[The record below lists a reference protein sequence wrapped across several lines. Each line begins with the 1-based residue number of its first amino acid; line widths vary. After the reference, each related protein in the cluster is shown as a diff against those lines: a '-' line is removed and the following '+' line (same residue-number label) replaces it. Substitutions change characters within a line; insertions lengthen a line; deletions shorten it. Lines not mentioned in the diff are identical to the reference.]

1 MSAPPSLPSS
11 FFQHLHSRP
20 EDPWLFHQ
28 EGWDWRWFS
37 WRAIGDRVALWAGP
51 LAGLGVPPGSRVAFA
66 GGAHPAAVC
75 LDRAIQGAGLVSV
88 PLALR
93 PGEKPGEKLL
103 SLGCRAWAEP
113 EGSFSPAGLPP
124 GIERL
129 VLPAW
134 VPAGRSLEAQ
144 SPPTAPDSQD
154 VVSAGG
160 VVLEREGVPL
170 ELSAEDLAAWA
181 VRIGERI
188 GPSEDIEREIL
199 ILDGSLAGWAERGM
213 LSWATAAGAVVLL
226 EGDPESRTA
235 DAAWARVTLFHGTA
249 RELGELRKTVEEDRR
264 GRWLDRLLGR
274 TRLPFGRLRTVVAA
288 GSEPLEPEELAF
300 WEGRGVKVVELP
312 PRQGFQPLAGAPP
325 WYING
330 ERGERDA

>member
-1 MSAPPSLPSS
+1 MSAPPSLPLS

-37 WRAIGDRVALWAGP
+37 WRAVGDRVSLWAGP

-75 LDRAIQGAGLVSV
+75 LDLAIQGAGLVSV

-93 PGEKPGEKLL
+93 PGEKPEARLAA
-103 SLGCRAWAEP
+103 LGCRAWAEP
-113 EGSFSPAGLPP
+113 EGSFSPVALPP
-124 GIERL
+124 GIARV

-134 VPAGRSLEAQ
+134 MAAGRSLETAG
-144 SPPTAPDSQD
+144 PPTAQDFQDSREGKD
-154 VVSAGG
+154 LGGG

-181 VRIGERI
+181 GRIGERI
-188 GPSEDIEREIL
+188 GPPVEAEREIL
-199 ILDGSLAGWAERGM
+199 ILGGSLAGWAERGM
-213 LSWATAAGAVVLL
+213 LTWATAAGSVVLL
-226 EGDPESRTA
+226 EGDPESRIA

-249 RELGELRKTVEEDRR
+249 RELGQLRKTVEDDRR
-264 GRWLDRLLGR
+264 GRWMDRLLGR
-274 TRLPFGRLRTVVAA
+274 TRLPFGRLRTVVVA
-288 GSEPLEPEELAF
+288 GPEPLPATETTF
-300 WEGRGVKVVELP
+300 WEGRGVRIVELP
-312 PRQGFQPLAGAPP
+312 PP